1 VTAEYGDP
9 APRSATIVD
18 LLLNTETLDEFL
30 HALAVAAMSFAPK
43 ADGCGI
49 TLQSEG
55 TFLTVTHVGPYA
67 SALDERQYGLDQG
80 PCLESLRTGKEIH
93 IPDLMDERRWGP
105 YPAHALD
112 CGARSSYS
120 FPIAA
125 RTDTAGA
132 LNLYSPKSRGFDD
145 VDPTPLRD
153 LAAQAT
159 GAVAL
164 AQRMTRSKQFTDD
177 VQHALHYRGV
187 IDQAI
192 GVIIAQ
198 QGCSARQAFAVLRS
212 ASQNRNV
219 KLRELCVDLI
229 ARLTG
234 EMPPDPPG
242 LRPRPGPR

>member
-1 VTAEYGDP
+1 MTADYGDA
-9 APRSATIVD
+9 APQSATIVD

-30 HALAVAAMSFAPK
+30 HALAVAAMGFAPK

-49 TLQSEG
+49 TLQFDG
-55 TFLTVTHVGPYA
+55 RFLTMTSVGPNA
-67 SALDERQYGLDQG
+67 PALDERQYGLDQG
-80 PCLESLRTGKEIH
+80 PCLESLRTGTEIH
-93 IPDLMDERRWGP
+93 IPDLMDEQRWGP
-105 YPAHALD
+105 YPAHALA
-112 CGARSSYS
+112 CGARSSFS
-120 FPIAA
+120 LPIAA

-132 LNLYSPKSRGFDD
+132 LNLYSPKSHGFDD
-145 VDPTPLRD
+145 VDLTALRA
-153 LAAQAT
+153 LASQAT
-159 GAVAL
+159 GAIAL
-164 AQRMTRSKQFTDD
+164 ARRMTKSKQFTED

-198 QGCSARQAFAVLRS
+198 QGCTARQAFAILRS

-234 EMPPDPPG
+234 EQPPDPPG
-242 LRPRPGPR
+242 LRPRP